1 MPSTLFEAGVPTG
14 TWFMIYTLI
23 EEELLPVS
31 LNCFRAIEQ
40 YNIQMKNYE

>member
-1 MPSTLFEAGVPTG
+1 LK
-14 TWFMIYTLI
+14 
-23 EEELLPVS
+23 EELLPVS